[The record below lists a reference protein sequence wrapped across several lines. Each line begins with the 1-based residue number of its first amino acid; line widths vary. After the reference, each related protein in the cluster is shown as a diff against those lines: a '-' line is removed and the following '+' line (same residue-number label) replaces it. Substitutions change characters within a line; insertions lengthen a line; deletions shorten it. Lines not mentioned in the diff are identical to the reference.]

1 MGGLCS
7 KPPPSA
13 TAAPNVVSVVDLTSN
28 APSSAAATEEESVVS
43 PLKLSF
49 SPGAG
54 IAEEMTAE
62 ESVAARLEV
71 RRDRRVSDI
80 RTRSLSLPLASEEI
94 LLEELPPAKAATAP
108 PKDDDDDAAELVRTT
123 TLKASF
129 SSFRVRAVSILSA
142 GGRSRGASD
151 AQLTFVHCGFEPH
164 TIAPNTAHG
173 MCGTYDR
180 GGTPL
185 ERPA

>member
-7 KPPPSA
+7 KPAPST

-28 APSSAAATEEESVVS
+28 ARSSAAATEEESVVS

-54 IAEEMTAE
+54 IAEMTAE

-108 PKDDDDDAAELVRTT
+108 PKDDGDDEELVRTT

-129 SSFRVRAVSILSA
+129 SSFRVRAVSILEETSA
-142 GGRSRGASD
+142 
-151 AQLTFVHCGFEPH
+151 T
-164 TIAPNTAHG
+164 
-173 MCGTYDR
+173 
-180 GGTPL
+180 
-185 ERPA
+185 